1 MSIKID
7 IPKDESAKRHRKLQE
22 HTMSNVI
29 AEAAV
34 GPDRRCLPEREDK
47 MACTV
52 IDKLVRDVVKS
63 VNPLQIVLFGSAARG
78 DAGEH
83 SDIDLL
89 VVMPE
94 GIHRRRT
101 AQKLYREITG
111 LGVPFD
117 IVVAT
122 PKDLEKHKDNRGLIY
137 KSALKEGIEIYGL

>member
-1 MSIKID
+1 MNNTI
-7 IPKDESAKRHRKLQE
+7 E
-22 HTMSNVI
+22 
-29 AEAAV
+29 EAAV
-34 GPDRRCLPEREDK
+34 GPDRRSPASKKDK
-47 MACTV
+47 TTRAV
-52 IDKLVRDVVKS
+52 LDKLVGDIVKS
-63 VNPLQIVLFGSAARG
+63 VNPLRIILFGSAARG
-78 DAGEH
+78 DTGEH

-94 GIHRRRT
+94 GVHRRRT

-122 PKDLEKHKDNRGLIY
+122 PQDLEKNKDNRGLIY

>member
-1 MSIKID
+1 M
-7 IPKDESAKRHRKLQE
+7 
-22 HTMSNVI
+22 N
-29 AEAAV
+29 
-34 GPDRRCLPEREDK
+34 
-47 MACTV
+47 TV
-52 IDKLVRDVVKS
+52 IDKLVGDIVKS
-63 VNPLQIVLFGSAARG
+63 VNPLQIILFGSAARG
-78 DAGEH
+78 DTGEH

-94 GIHRRRT
+94 GVHRRRT

-122 PKDLEKHKDNRGLIY
+122 PQDLEKHKDNRGLIY

>member
-1 MSIKID
+1 MNNII
-7 IPKDESAKRHRKLQE
+7 EGA
-22 HTMSNVI
+22 T
-29 AEAAV
+29 V
-34 GPDRRCLPEREDK
+34 GPDRRS
-47 MACTV
+47 TV
-52 IDKLVRDVVKS
+52 IDKLVGDIVKS
-63 VNPLQIVLFGSAARG
+63 VNPLQIILFGSAARG

-94 GIHRRRT
+94 GVHRRRT

-122 PKDLEKHKDNRGLIY
+122 PQDLEKHKDNRGLIY

>member
-1 MSIKID
+1 MNNTIEEATVGRYRRS
-7 IPKDESAKRHRKLQE
+7 PAGSKDK
-22 HTMSNVI
+22 T
-29 AEAAV
+29 
-34 GPDRRCLPEREDK
+34 
-47 MACTV
+47 ACSV
-52 IDKLVRDVVKS
+52 IDKFVGNIVKS
-63 VNPLQIVLFGSAARG
+63 VNPLQIILFGSAARG

-94 GIHRRRT
+94 GVHRRRT

-122 PKDLEKHKDNRGLIY
+122 PQDLEKHKDNRGLIY
-137 KSALKEGIEIYGL
+137 KSALKEGIEIYGH

>member
-1 MSIKID
+1 MNNTIG
-7 IPKDESAKRHRKLQE
+7 
-22 HTMSNVI
+22 
-29 AEAAV
+29 EATV
-34 GPDRRCLPEREDK
+34 GSDRRSLAGSKDK
-47 MACTV
+47 TACTV
-52 IDKLVRDVVKS
+52 IDKLVGDIVKS
-63 VNPLQIVLFGSAARG
+63 VNPLQIILFGSAARG

-94 GIHRRRT
+94 GVHRRRT

-122 PKDLEKHKDNRGLIY
+122 PQDLEKHKDNRGLIY
-137 KSALKEGIEIYGL
+137 KSALKEGIEIYGH

>member
-1 MSIKID
+1 MSDFTK
-7 IPKDESAKRHRKLQE
+7 E
-22 HTMSNVI
+22 V
-29 AEAAV
+29 AV
-34 GPDRRCLPEREDK
+34 RPDHQYLTEREDR
-47 MACTV
+47 MLCTV
-52 IDKLVRDVVKS
+52 IDKLVGDIVKS
-63 VNPLQIVLFGSAARG
+63 VNPLQIILFGSAARG

-94 GIHRRRT
+94 GVHRRRT

-122 PKDLEKHKDNRGLIY
+122 PQDLEKHKDNRGLIY
-137 KSALKEGIEIYGL
+137 KSALKEGIEIYGH